1 MARIVYGLSGEGSGH
16 SSRSQQMARHLVAQG
31 HELKMTSYAR
41 GYQNLKDEFDMLEI
55 EGLTI
60 ANEDNKVSKS
70 KTFTDNLKKLSSGWK
85 TFEMLKKKLFEDFNP
100 DVVITDF
107 EPMTAY
113 LATARNLPLITIDNQ
128 HRMRYMKY
136 DGPSQLD
143 TDRRIAEGVIR
154 AMIPRPDVSLVITFY
169 EAPATNRR
177 TFLFPPIL
185 RNEVLVAKPTNGE
198 HILVYL
204 SFGFDSFIDQL
215 KQFPR
220 ETFRIYGY
228 DQDSQEGNLHYQP
241 FSKEGFLNDLAS
253 SKAVMATAGFTLMSE
268 TLWLKKPQLALP
280 MDGQFE
286 QQLNGHCLEK
296 MGLGKNAST
305 FDDET
310 VGNFLYRI
318 PEYQTALEK
327 HQARDNS
334 EILAK
339 LDELLADNCASA
351 RDFHENR
358 EMYSKNPVIP

>member
-1 MARIVYGLSGEGSGH
+1 MS
-16 SSRSQQMARHLVAQG
+16 
-31 HELKMTSYAR
+31 
-41 GYQNLKDEFDMLEI
+41 
-55 EGLTI
+55 
-60 ANEDNKVSKS
+60 
-70 KTFTDNLKKLSSGWK
+70 
-85 TFEMLKKKLFEDFNP
+85 
-100 DVVITDF
+100 
-107 EPMTAY
+107 AY
-113 LATARNLPLITIDNQ
+113 LAAANDLPLITIDNQ

-136 DGPSQLD
+136 DGPDHLD
-143 TDRRIAEGVIR
+143 TDRRITKGVIR

-177 TFLFPPIL
+177 TFFFPPIL
-185 RNEVLVAKPTNGE
+185 RDEVLAAKPTNGE

-215 KQFPR
+215 NQFPR

-228 DQDSQEGNLHYQP
+228 DRESQEGNLHFQP

-296 MGLGKNAST
+296 MGLGENAAT
-305 FDDET
+305 LNDET

-318 PEYQTALEK
+318 PEYQTALDK

-339 LDELLADNCASA
+339 LDELLADDCALA

-358 EMYSKNPVIP
+358 EIYSKKPVILRVSPPSPCPRHRR